1 MGANRRYAE
10 NLQRRRLNRE
20 AEAQALVPRS
30 LTEAERGTDVQSG
43 AMIPVRAWVP
53 IGDVSVQVLGTAT
66 EWTSRAVRV
75 MWTGAGDEVREA
87 WVWASAVD
95 RFEE

>member
-1 MGANRRYAE
+1 MGANKRYAE

-20 AEAQALVPRS
+20 AEVQALVPRS
-30 LTEAERGTDVQSG
+30 LTEAERGSDVRRG
-43 AMIPVRAWVP
+43 AAVAVRAWVP
-53 IGDVSVQVLGTAT
+53 IGDVSVQVHGTAM

-75 MWTGAGDEVREA
+75 MWTGAGDDAREA

-95 RFEE
+95 RLEE